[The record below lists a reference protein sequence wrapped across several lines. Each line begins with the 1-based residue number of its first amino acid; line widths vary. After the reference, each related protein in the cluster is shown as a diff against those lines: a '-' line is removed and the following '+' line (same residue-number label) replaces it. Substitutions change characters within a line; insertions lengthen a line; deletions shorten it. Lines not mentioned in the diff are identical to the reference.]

1 MVDAEAQL
9 ARYVAAY
16 NKSAKRRGLL
26 IYADPAPVGKLSD
39 LLDVDRLKYMTTE
52 QCAKFRENFL
62 RRQLDDL
69 YELAEHG
76 FNIQKQRINAG
87 KKRAKQRDTLTDD
100 GDTIRAI
107 VESLSKSVE
116 HKEESAKGL
125 WCLFYAELDAL
136 QLRPV
141 ETGSKDCP
149 VINYKPEGK
158 PAKPIK
164 FTSFETLV
172 SGFRSGGKKSG

>member
-1 MVDAEAQL
+1 MDAEAHL
-9 ARYVAAY
+9 ARYIEAY
-16 NKSAKRRGLL
+16 NEAAKRQGLS
-26 IYADPAPVGKLSD
+26 IYADPVPVGKLSD
-39 LLDVDRLKYMTTE
+39 LLDADRPCYMTSE

-62 RRQLDDL
+62 RHQLDNL

-76 FNIQKQRINAG
+76 FKIQKKRIEGG

-100 GDTIRAI
+100 GDTIRDI
-107 VESLSKSVE
+107 VKRLAKSVE
-116 HKEESAKGL
+116 HEEESAKGL
-125 WCLFYAELDAL
+125 WCHFYAELDAL
-136 QLRPV
+136 QFHPV
-141 ETGSKDCP
+141 ETDSKDCQ

-158 PAKPIK
+158 PKKSIR